1 MIKTLV
7 NVSCAEQGKALPYT
21 GKVVGEILGVN
32 NNYQGELLGVNFA
45 YKKEDGTLLLG
56 DVKVYTYAEAN
67 ALYEAVKG
75 GLTPDLSYSDME
87 KELFEMGFK
96 IEMASTFGIEVAEIE
111 TI

>member
-7 NVSCAEQGKALPYT
+7 DVTCAEQGKALPYT
-21 GKVVGEILGVN
+21 GLVVGEILAVN
-32 NNYQGELLGVNFA
+32 NNHLGQVLGVNFA
-45 YKKEDGTLLLG
+45 YKKEDGTTLLS

-75 GLTPDLSYSDME
+75 GLTPNLSYSDME

-96 IEMASTFGIEVAEIE
+96 IEMADTFNITVEQIE